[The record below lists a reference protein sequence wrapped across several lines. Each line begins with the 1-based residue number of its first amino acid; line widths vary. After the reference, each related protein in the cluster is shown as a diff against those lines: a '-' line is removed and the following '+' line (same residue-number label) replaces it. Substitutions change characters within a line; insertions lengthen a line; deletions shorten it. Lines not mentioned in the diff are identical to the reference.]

1 MQFTKQYTV
10 DIGSF
15 ARRLTEIRF
24 RFPKIQLRSPNI
36 FEVLTTEAR
45 DLGDLAGPIRRE
57 QLKMLILEK
66 GAILRSMVY
75 LAVASQKPTEEVM
88 NWTDIK
94 SQALGLGMTVR
105 IIDRHDELVLH
116 APPAYSRESIT
127 EWFVNRYIRAEG
139 ANHRFKQDW
148 IVSPGPLARIEITVP
163 ELAHGSMRQMRT
175 EQSDRPGEGSVGA
188 VVAIA

>member
-66 GAILRSMVY
+66 GM
-75 LAVASQKPTEEVM
+75 K
-88 NWTDIK
+88 
-94 SQALGLGMTVR
+94 TVC
-105 IIDRHDELVLH
+105 
-116 APPAYSRESIT
+116 
-127 EWFVNRYIRAEG
+127 
-139 ANHRFKQDW
+139 
-148 IVSPGPLARIEITVP
+148 
-163 ELAHGSMRQMRT
+163 
-175 EQSDRPGEGSVGA
+175 
-188 VVAIA
+188 